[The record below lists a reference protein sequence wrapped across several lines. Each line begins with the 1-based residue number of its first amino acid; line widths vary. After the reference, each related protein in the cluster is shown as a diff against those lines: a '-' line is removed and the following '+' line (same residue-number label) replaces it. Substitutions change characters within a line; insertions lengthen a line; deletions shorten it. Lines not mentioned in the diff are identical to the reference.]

1 MIERF
6 RSSQGDFAACGRRV
20 TLPTAA
26 KSPKR
31 RRGLLRGAP
40 FRCSKSPTLPPL
52 ALRAISP
59 CPGESAPD
67 PITGGCPPGRLCII
81 SGAQNLSGPLN
92 SRRATGPWVCKNCR
106 RCGST
111 PAPGFPSQRHRS
123 KSWRA
128 GLGPAPTK
136 TTRPRPYPAVGAGPR
151 PPAKPSPGGRPIPPV
166 RGKWLKA
173 KRGRGAGRQA
183 RRMRGPAPI
192 TLPLRFPVGAAHWAA
207 RV

>member
-1 MIERF
+1 M
-6 RSSQGDFAACGRRV
+6 
-20 TLPTAA
+20 
-26 KSPKR
+26 
-31 RRGLLRGAP
+31 
-40 FRCSKSPTLPPL
+40 
-52 ALRAISP
+52 
-59 CPGESAPD
+59 
-67 PITGGCPPGRLCII
+67 CII

-111 PAPGFPSQRHRS
+111 PAPGFPSQRARC

-207 RV
+207 RVCRPYGNRGMFQRMPSPEPNLSPTRPKGALPTDRSTAQRLPRTQRQR